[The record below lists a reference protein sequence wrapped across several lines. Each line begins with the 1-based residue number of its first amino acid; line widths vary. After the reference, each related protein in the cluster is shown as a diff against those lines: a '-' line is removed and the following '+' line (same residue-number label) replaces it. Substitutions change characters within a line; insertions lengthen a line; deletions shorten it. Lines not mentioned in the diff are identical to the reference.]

1 MVEMLPAVALKVLVA
16 EPAGTVI
23 VDTGTGSSALLL
35 DRDTAVPLAGAALL
49 RVTVHVVLAPE
60 LRLVGLH
67 DSEDRTT
74 GAAKLIVAVCETPL
88 KVAVSVA
95 L

>member
-1 MVEMLPAVALKVLVA
+1 MALKVVVA
-16 EPAGTVI
+16 EAAGTVMI
-23 VDTGTGSSALLL
+23 DTGTGSSAVLL
-35 DRDTAVPLAGAALL
+35 DTETAVPPAGAVLL

-60 LRLVGLH
+60 LKLVGLH